1 MMEQAVAGLR
11 FAPVLPEELL
21 VGLAI
26 AALLVVAL
34 AAVRRARGVVWRL
47 LALAVLLGWLAGPR
61 LVRQTREGLADVA
74 LLVVDR
80 TASMQVGDRA
90 ALTEQ
95 ARAALTAEAGAMG
108 DLRWRVVEVPEAGSD
123 GTRLFAA
130 VDRAVAE
137 IPRGRLAGIVA
148 LTDGQVHDVPAHPPA
163 APLHVLVPATGEQ
176 IDRRLRIIE
185 APGYGIVGKPVT
197 IKLAIDDLGVAHPA
211 AAARLTIQRD
221 GEPPVVQSV
230 PVGEVQSI
238 DIPITRGGPT
248 VVDLQAE
255 KLPGEVSAQNN
266 RAVVQINGVH
276 DRLRVLLVSG
286 EPNQGERSWRRL
298 LKADPAVDLV
308 HFTILRPPEKDD
320 LTPLNELALI
330 AFPVREL
337 FQVKIR
343 DFDLI
348 ILDRFQNRG
357 ILHQQSLRNI
367 ADYVRAGGALLMS
380 VGPEYAS
387 AQTLAGTALAPVLPA
402 LPGGEVIEPFVPAV
416 TELGQRHPVTEGLPG
431 WHAGGPPSWGSWYR
445 AIHPSQVQGQVLMSG
460 PNGDPLLVLERI
472 GQGRAAMLLSDQV
485 WLWGRGHEGGG
496 PQAELLR
503 RIAHWLMKQP
513 ELEEDSLSA
522 RIAGGRLLVAR
533 RSTEERL
540 PDGVDVTDPEG
551 GHQHVALTRSAPGL
565 ASASV
570 PAVAPGVWVVSDG
583 TRSAY
588 AASAA
593 ANPPEIADLRATLGV
608 LAPVARASGGD
619 ARFIGAPGG
628 GLRLPRLRRIE
639 PGQTAQGADW
649 IGLRR
654 NHEFI
659 VTGESVLPLMP
670 SWAALSLILGLIL
683 AAWMWEGRATD
694 RSL

>member
-1 MMEQAVAGLR
+1 MMDQAIAALR
-11 FAPVLPEELL
+11 FAPVLPPALL
-21 VGLAI
+21 IGLAAA
-26 AALLVVAL
+26 AALVLAV

-90 ALTEQ
+90 ALVEQ
-95 ARAALTAEAGAMG
+95 ARAALTEQAGAMD
-108 DLRWRVVEVPEAGSD
+108 DLQWRVVEVPEAGSD
-123 GTRLFAA
+123 GTRLFGAI
-130 VDRAVAE
+130 DRAEAE

-148 LTDGQVHDVPAHPPA
+148 LTDGQVHDVPARPPA

-176 IDRRLRIIE
+176 TDRRLRIIE

-197 IKLAIDDLGVAHPA
+197 IRLAVEDLGVAHPA
-211 AAARLTIQRD
+211 AAARLTIRRD
-221 GEPPVVQSV
+221 GEPAVVQSV
-230 PVGEVQSI
+230 PVGAVQSI
-238 DIPITRGGPT
+238 EIPITRGGPT

-255 KLPGEVSAQNN
+255 PLAGEVSALNN
-266 RAVVQINGVH
+266 RAVVQINGVR

-298 LKADPAVDLV
+298 LKADPSVDLV

-357 ILHQQSLRNI
+357 ILPQQYLRNI

-387 AQTLAGTALAPVLPA
+387 AQTLAGTALGPVLPA
-402 LPGGEVIEPFVPAV
+402 LPGGVVTEAFVPAV
-416 TELGQRHPVTEGLPG
+416 TELGQRHPVTAGLPG
-431 WHAGGPPSWGSWYR
+431 WQADGPAHWGNWYR
-445 AIHPSQVQGQVLMSG
+445 AIHPSQVDGQVLMSG
-460 PNGDPLLVLERI
+460 PGGDPLLVLERI

-485 WLWGRGHEGGG
+485 WLWARGHEGGG

-503 RIAHWLMKQP
+503 RIAHWLMQQP

-522 RIAGGRLLVAR
+522 RIAAGRLLATR
-533 RSTEERL
+533 RSTEARL
-540 PDGVDVTDPEG
+540 PEGLDVTDPDG
-551 GHQHVALTRSAPGL
+551 GRQRVALTPGAPGL
-565 ASASV
+565 ASLSV
-570 PAVAPGVWVVSDG
+570 PAAAPGVWVVSDG

-588 AASAA
+588 AASGA
-593 ANPPEIADLRATLGV
+593 ANPPEIADLRATLSV

-619 ARFIGAPGG
+619 GRFIAVPGG
-628 GLRLPRLRRIE
+628 GLRLPHLRRVE
-639 PGQTAQGADW
+639 PGQVAQGADW

-654 NHEFI
+654 NHEFV
-659 VTGESVLPLMP
+659 VTGESVLPLLP
-670 SWAALSLILGLIL
+670 SWAALLLILGLIL
-683 AAWMWEGRATD
+683 AAWMWEGRGGEGA
-694 RSL
+694 L